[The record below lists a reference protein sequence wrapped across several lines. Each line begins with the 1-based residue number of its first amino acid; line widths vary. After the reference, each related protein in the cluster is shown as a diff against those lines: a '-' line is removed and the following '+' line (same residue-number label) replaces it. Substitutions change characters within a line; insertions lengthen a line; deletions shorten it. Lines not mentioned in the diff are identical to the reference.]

1 MSQRLIAVCIAG
13 PLALILGGIAL
24 AVPLPYASYS
34 PGPTFDILGKDENQA
49 EVIQVDGHKAYYD
62 DGQIRFTTVI
72 ASSNGQKLT
81 LGDALTRW
89 LDPDRAVVPYDVVH
103 PKDQSAEDEE
113 AEGAIQMSTSQDVA
127 KAVALKEIG
136 IEVPTAIQVAS
147 VDPEGPAKDKLLA
160 GDIFKEVDGEPVT
173 DNDQIVDA
181 VQKHTDLTNVEFRIL
196 RDKKELTVRVKPVM
210 GEIDGT
216 TAPRVGISLGLGY
229 EFPFKIQLR
238 VDPTVGGPSA
248 GLMFSLAIY
257 DTLTPGSMTGGATI
271 AGTGELLPDGRVGP
285 IGGIEQKIA
294 GAQEAGAQLFFVP
307 KDNCPD
313 VKDLDPDLR
322 LVKATTMHEAR
333 LALAKWSK
341 DRDAELPAC

>member
-24 AVPLPYASYS
+24 SVPLPYASYS
-34 PGPTFDILGKDENQA
+34 PGPTFDILGKDENRA

-89 LDPDRAVVPYDVVH
+89 FDADRAVVPYDVVH
-103 PKDQSAEDEE
+103 PPDQSKEDEE
-113 AEGAIQMSTSQDVA
+113 AEGQIQMSTSQDTA

-136 IEVPTAIQVAS
+136 VDVPTAVQAAS
-147 VDPEGPAKDKLLA
+147 VTADGPAADKLLP
-160 GDIFKEVDGEPVT
+160 GDLFLEVDGEPVT
-173 DNDQIVDA
+173 EGKQIVAA
-181 VQKHTDLTNVEFRIL
+181 VKKHADLSNVEFRVL
-196 RDKKELTVRVKPVM
+196 RDKKELTVRVKPRLDDEGVPKV
-210 GEIDGT
+210 G
-216 TAPRVGISLGLGY
+216 VGIGLGY

-257 DTLTPGSMTGGATI
+257 DTLTPGSMTGGATV
-271 AGTGELLPDGRVGP
+271 AGTGELLPDGQVGP
-285 IGGIEQKIA
+285 IGGIAQKIA
-294 GAQEAGAQLFFVP
+294 GAQEAGAELFFVP

-313 VKDLDPDLR
+313 VENLDPDLR

-333 LALAKWSK
+333 LALEKWSK
-341 DRDAELPAC
+341 DHDADLPAC

>member
-103 PKDQSAEDEE
+103 PPDQSAEDEE
-113 AEGAIQMSTSQDVA
+113 AEGAIQMSTSQDTA
-127 KAVALKEIG
+127 KAVALKELG
-136 IEVPTAIQVAS
+136 TEVPTAVQVAL
-147 VDPEGPAKDKLLA
+147 VQEDGPSQDKFLA
-160 GDIFKEVDGEPVT
+160 GDIFKEVDGEPV
-173 DNDQIVDA
+173 VDA
-181 VQKHTDLTNVEFRIL
+181 EQIIAAVGKHTDRSNVEFRIL
-196 RDKKELTVRVKPVM
+196 RGKDELTVRVKPDLVDVK
-210 GEIDGT
+210 GKQT
-216 TAPRVGISLGLGY
+216 PRVGISLGLGY
-229 EFPFKIQLR
+229 EFPFDIKLR

-257 DTLTPGSMTGGATI
+257 DTLTPGSMTGGATV

-294 GAQEAGAQLFFVP
+294 GAQKAGAQLFFVP

-333 LALAKWSK
+333 LALEKWSE
-341 DRDAELPAC
+341 DHDADLPAC

>member
-34 PGPTFDILGKDENQA
+34 PGPTFDILGTDDNRA

-62 DGQIRFTTVI
+62 EGQIRFTTVI
-72 ASSNGQKLT
+72 ASSFGQKLT
-81 LGDALTRW
+81 LGDALARW

-103 PKDQSAEDEE
+103 PPEQSQEDEE
-113 AEGAIQMSTSQDVA
+113 AEGQVQMSTSQDTA
-127 KAVALKEIG
+127 TAVAMAELG
-136 IEVPTAIQVAS
+136 IDVPTAVQVAG
-147 VDPEGPAKDKLLA
+147 VQEDGPAKDKLLA
-160 GDIFKEVDGEPVT
+160 GDLFQEVDGEPVT
-173 DNDQIVDA
+173 DADQVVKA
-181 VQKHTDLTNVEFRIL
+181 VRKHTDLTNVEFKIL
-196 RDKKELTVRVKPVM
+196 RDKKELTVRVKPVL
-210 GEIDGT
+210 EDGT
-216 TAPRVGISLGLGY
+216 PRVGVSVGLGY
-229 EFPFKIQLR
+229 EFPFDVKLR

-257 DTLTPGSMTGGATI
+257 DTLTPGSMTDGATV
-271 AGTGELLPDGRVGP
+271 AGTGELLPDGTVGP
-285 IGGIEQKIA
+285 IGGIAQKIA

-313 VKDLDPDLR
+313 VEDLDPDLR

-333 LALAKWSK
+333 LALEAWTK
-341 DRDAELPAC
+341 DHDAELPAC

>member
-1 MSQRLIAVCIAG
+1 MNQRLIAVCIAG

-34 PGPTFDILGKDENQA
+34 PGPTFDILGTDENQA

-72 ASSNGQKLT
+72 ASSYGQKLT
-81 LGDALTRW
+81 LGDALSRW
-89 LDPDRAVVPYDVVH
+89 FDPDRAVVPYDVVH
-103 PKDQSAEDEE
+103 PPEQSQKDEE
-113 AEGAIQMSTSQDVA
+113 AEGQVQMSTSQDTA

-136 IEVPTAIQVAS
+136 VDVPTAVQAAAVAA
-147 VDPEGPAKDKLLA
+147 DGPSADKLLP
-160 GDIFKEVDGEPVT
+160 GDLFQEVDGEPVT
-173 DNDQIVDA
+173 DADQIVKA
-181 VQKHTDLTNVEFRIL
+181 VQKHTDLSNVEFKIL
-196 RDKKELTVRVKPVM
+196 RDKDELTVRVKPRLDDEGV
-210 GEIDGT
+210 
-216 TAPRVGISLGLGY
+216 PRVGVQVGLGY

-238 VDPTVGGPSA
+238 IDPTVGGPSA

-257 DTLTPGSMTGGATI
+257 DTLTPGSMTGGATV
-271 AGTGELLPDGRVGP
+271 AGTGELLPDGTVGP
-285 IGGIEQKIA
+285 IGGIAQKIA
-294 GAQEAGAQLFFVP
+294 GAQEAGAELFFVP

-333 LALAKWSK
+333 LALEKWSK
-341 DRDAELPAC
+341 DHDAELPTC

>member
-34 PGPTFDILGKDENQA
+34 PGPTFDILGTDENRA
-49 EVIQVDGHKAYYD
+49 EVIQIDGHKAYYD

-72 ASSNGQKLT
+72 ASSYGQKLT
-81 LGDALTRW
+81 LGDALARW
-89 LDPDRAVVPYDVVH
+89 FDPDRAVVPYDVVH
-103 PKDQSAEDEE
+103 PPEQSKKDEE
-113 AEGAIQMSTSQDVA
+113 AEGQVQMSTSQDTA

-136 IEVPTAIQVAS
+136 VDVPTAVQAAAVAA
-147 VDPEGPAKDKLLA
+147 DGPAADKLLP
-160 GDIFKEVDGEPVT
+160 GDLFQEVDGEPVT
-173 DNDQIVDA
+173 DADQIVKA
-181 VQKHTDLTNVEFRIL
+181 VQKHTDLSNVEFKIL
-196 RDKKELTVRVKPVM
+196 RDEDELTVRVKPRLDDEGV
-210 GEIDGT
+210 
-216 TAPRVGISLGLGY
+216 PKVGVQVGLGY

-238 VDPTVGGPSA
+238 IDPTVGGPSA

-257 DTLTPGSMTGGATI
+257 DTLTPGSMTGGATV
-271 AGTGELLPDGRVGP
+271 AGTGELLPDGTVGP
-285 IGGIEQKIA
+285 IGGIAQKIA
-294 GAQEAGAQLFFVP
+294 GAQEAGAELFFVP

-322 LVKATTMHEAR
+322 LVKATSMHEAR
-333 LALAKWSK
+333 LALEKWSE

>member
-34 PGPTFDILGKDENQA
+34 PGPTFDILGTDENRA

-81 LGDALTRW
+81 LGDALARW
-89 LDPDRAVVPYDVVH
+89 FDPDRAVVPYDVVH
-103 PKDQSAEDEE
+103 PPDQSAEDEE
-113 AEGAIQMSTSQDVA
+113 AEGQVQMSTSQDTA

-136 IEVPTAIQVAS
+136 VEVPTAVQATTVVA
-147 VDPEGPAKDKLLA
+147 DGPSADKLLP
-160 GDIFKEVDGEPVT
+160 GDLFLEVDGEPVV
-173 DNDQIVDA
+173 DGDQIVKA
-181 VQKHTDLTNVEFRIL
+181 VRKHTDRSNVEFRIL
-196 RDKKELTVRVKPVM
+196 RDKKELTVRVKP
-210 GEIDGT
+210 ELDEDGV
-216 TAPRVGISLGLGY
+216 PKVGVGVGLGY
-229 EFPFKIQLR
+229 DFPFKIQLR
-238 VDPTVGGPSA
+238 VDPSVGGPSA

-257 DTLTPGSMTGGATI
+257 DTLTPGSLTGGASV
-271 AGTGELLPDGRVGP
+271 AGTGELLPDGTVGP

-294 GAQEAGAQLFFVP
+294 GAQEAGAELFFVP

-313 VKDLDPDLR
+313 VRDLDPDLR

-333 LALAKWSK
+333 LALETWSK
-341 DRDAELPAC
+341 DRGAELPTC

>member
-34 PGPTFDILGKDENQA
+34 PGPTFDILGTDDNRA

-72 ASSNGQKLT
+72 ASSFGQKLT
-81 LGDALTRW
+81 LGDALARW

-103 PKDQSAEDEE
+103 PPEQSQEDEE
-113 AEGAIQMSTSQDVA
+113 AEGQVQMSTSQDTA
-127 KAVALKEIG
+127 TAVAMAELG
-136 IEVPTAIQVAS
+136 IDVPTAVQVAG
-147 VDPEGPAKDKLLA
+147 VQEDGPAKDKLLA
-160 GDIFKEVDGEPVT
+160 GDLFQEVDGEPVT
-173 DNDQIVDA
+173 DADQVVKA
-181 VQKHTDLTNVEFRIL
+181 VRKHTDLTNVEFKIL
-196 RDKKELTVRVKPVM
+196 RDKKELTVRVKPVL
-210 GEIDGT
+210 EDGT
-216 TAPRVGISLGLGY
+216 PRVGVSVGLGY
-229 EFPFKIQLR
+229 EFPFDVKLR

-257 DTLTPGSMTGGATI
+257 DTLTPGSMTDGATV
-271 AGTGELLPDGRVGP
+271 AGTGELLPDGTVGP
-285 IGGIEQKIA
+285 IGGIAQKIA

-313 VKDLDPDLR
+313 VEDLDPDLR

-333 LALAKWSK
+333 LALEAWTK
-341 DRDAELPAC
+341 DHDAELPAC

>member
-34 PGPTFDILGKDENQA
+34 PGPTFDILGTDENRA
-49 EVIQVDGHKAYYD
+49 EVIQIDGHKAYYD

-72 ASSNGQKLT
+72 ASSYGQKLT
-81 LGDALTRW
+81 LGDALARW
-89 LDPDRAVVPYDVVH
+89 FDPDRAVVPYDVVH
-103 PKDQSAEDEE
+103 PPEQSKKDEE
-113 AEGAIQMSTSQDVA
+113 AEGQVQMSTSQDTA

-136 IEVPTAIQVAS
+136 VDVPTAVQAAAVAA
-147 VDPEGPAKDKLLA
+147 DGPAADKLLP
-160 GDIFKEVDGEPVT
+160 GDLFQEVDGEPVT
-173 DNDQIVDA
+173 DADQIVKA
-181 VQKHTDLTNVEFRIL
+181 VQKHTDLSNVEFKIL
-196 RDKKELTVRVKPVM
+196 RDEDELTVRVKPRLDDEGV
-210 GEIDGT
+210 
-216 TAPRVGISLGLGY
+216 PKVGVQVGLGY

-238 VDPTVGGPSA
+238 IDPTVGGPSA

-257 DTLTPGSMTGGATI
+257 DTLTPGSMTGGATV
-271 AGTGELLPDGRVGP
+271 AGTGELLPDGTVGP
-285 IGGIEQKIA
+285 IGGIAQKIA
-294 GAQEAGAQLFFVP
+294 GAQEAGAELFFVP

-333 LALAKWSK
+333 LALEKWSE